1 MKSIITI
8 ARNTFRE
15 AIRDRILYMFLVF
28 AILLIIGSKFISMM
42 TIGEPIKIIKDIG
55 LFSIQIFG
63 MLIAVMMSVI
73 MVSREFEQR
82 TIYTILAKPVNRLHY
97 LLGKYFG
104 LLAII
109 LAMIIMMVIALILI
123 IFLFSFTLDVSMLF
137 GAFTTLL
144 EMMVL
149 CAFAILFSTITKPIL
164 GSVLTLTSFFVGHL
178 TSALLLLKDRLED
191 AVSQFLIPIFY
202 YISPNLEVFN
212 FKTEIVHNLAIPW
225 TAVTW
230 AVAYS
235 IIYSAIILIV
245 SWTAFSKKDIE

>member
-1 MKSIITI
+1 
-8 ARNTFRE
+8 
-15 AIRDRILYMFLVF
+15 
-28 AILLIIGSKFISMM
+28 
-42 TIGEPIKIIKDIG
+42 
-55 LFSIQIFG
+55 
-63 MLIAVMMSVI
+63 
-73 MVSREFEQR
+73 
-82 TIYTILAKPVNRLHY
+82 
-97 LLGKYFG
+97 
-104 LLAII
+104 
-109 LAMIIMMVIALILI
+109 I
-123 IFLFSFTLDVSMLF
+123 IFLFSFTLDISMLF

-178 TSALLLLKDRLED
+178 TSALLLLKDRMED